1 MKRYR
6 VLSYD
11 FDTRAKILAIDIKPN
26 WEENVKKQW
35 ENNKRQIR
43 EGLLFAYGVEDFE
56 QKVQNFID
64 IGAMP
69 FSVIA
74 FHNVFFRQSR
84 DAFVIGSYYPALTSA
99 CALGERIL
107 NQLILHL
114 RDYFKSSPEYK
125 KVYRKDSF
133 DDWDLAIDILEEWRI
148 LLSRTSQLF
157 RELKAIRNASLHFNP
172 ETDTNTRQMAKEA
185 IKKLSDIIQEQFAG
199 FGKQPW
205 FIPCRKGTAFIR
217 KDWENNPFVK
227 EIILPN
233 CYLVGYKHKL
243 DQKNDKWIVY
253 DDYNYNLNETLSDEK
268 FIELFENVKSV

>member
-6 VLSYD
+6 VLNYD
-11 FDTRAKILAIDIKPN
+11 FDTRANFLTISIKPD

-35 ENNKRQIR
+35 ENNKRHVR
-43 EGLLFAYGVEDFE
+43 EGLLFTYGIEDSE
-56 QKVQNFID
+56 QKIQNFID
-64 IGAMP
+64 IGAIP

-84 DAFVIGSYYPALTSA
+84 EAFVIGSYYPALTSA

-114 RDYFKSSPEYK
+114 RDYFKLSPEYK

-133 DDWDLAIDILEEWRI
+133 DDWDLAINVLENWKV
-148 LLSRTSQLF
+148 LLPSTAQSF

-172 ETDTNTRQMAKEA
+172 ETDTNTRQTAKEA
-185 IKKLSDIIQEQFAG
+185 IKKLSAIIQEQFAG

-205 FIPCRKGTAFIR
+205 FIPCRKGTTFVR

-243 DQKNDKWIVY
+243 DQKNGKWIVH
-253 DDYNYNLNETLSDEK
+253 DDYSYNLNEILSDEK
-268 FIELFENVKSV
+268 FIELFENVKNV